1 MWVTTMWA
9 RSSEPI
15 PSWASPS
22 ITFASEL
29 EGPVS
34 IRAGSSACSRYADVS
49 WARVAIMVSMA
60 TIPVATSTVSATA
73 PKCSARKACQTP
85 RLSSRSKGG
94 TMVAVNV
101 VVLAGRLSDVPE
113 VKVMPSGDQVTRFR
127 LYVPEAGKRILPLPV
142 SAWDRL
148 ARKGCEHLTK
158 GDAVLVRGHLV
169 RRFFRDGGGGRSVT
183 EVVATE
189 VKRLESE
196 GEE

>member
-1 MWVTTMWA
+1 
-9 RSSEPI
+9 
-15 PSWASPS
+15 
-22 ITFASEL
+22 
-29 EGPVS
+29 
-34 IRAGSSACSRYADVS
+34 
-49 WARVAIMVSMA
+49 
-60 TIPVATSTVSATA
+60 
-73 PKCSARKACQTP
+73 
-85 RLSSRSKGG
+85 
-94 TMVAVNV
+94 MVAVNV

-196 GEE
+196 REE